1 MAKPPKTRAA
11 SDVSRSTSGLQR
23 LERWKLEDAKA
34 RLSEVVRRASTRG
47 PQLVTLR
54 GKEAVVILSAK
65 EFERLSPAR
74 KSKPLVEFLQGLR
87 LREIPL
93 IREPDTGR
101 EEIVP

>member
-1 MAKPPKTRAA
+1 
-11 SDVSRSTSGLQR
+11 
-23 LERWKLEDAKA
+23 
-34 RLSEVVRRASTRG
+34 
-47 PQLVTLR
+47 
-54 GKEAVVILSAK
+54 VVILSAK
-65 EFERLSPAR
+65 EFERLSPAK

>member
-1 MAKPPKTRAA
+1 MAKRPKTRTA
-11 SDVSRSTSGLQR
+11 SDVSRSGLQR
-23 LERWKLEDAKA
+23 LEKWKLEDAKA

-65 EFERLSPAR
+65 EFERLSPAK

>member
-1 MAKPPKTRAA
+1 MAKRPKTRTA
-11 SDVSRSTSGLQR
+11 SDVSRSTSALQH
-23 LERWKLEDAKA
+23 LDKWKLEDAKA

-54 GKEAVVILSAK
+54 GKEAAVILSAK
-65 EFERLSPAR
+65 EFERLSPAK